1 MTKSSFAI
9 LAAAFLMAPSLASAQ
24 FVDSKGNK
32 TGKARHDIAK
42 RCAVSAGIPIHADGS
57 WNEGSPEALA
67 KYRACKQEQHQLKM
81 DARPPQL
88 AASFIQAGDIIAL
101 WQLTDLDAQAENVR
115 G

>member
-1 MTKSSFAI
+1 MTKSFSTILMAAI
-9 LAAAFLMAPSLASAQ
+9 LLAPSLASAQ

-67 KYRACKQEQHQLKM
+67 KYRACKAKNNI
-81 DARPPQL
+81 
-88 AASFIQAGDIIAL
+88 S
-101 WQLTDLDAQAENVR
+101 
-115 G
+115 